1 MVRRR
6 AERTRRCCTSTQHS
20 LTIRAR
26 AFRRDSSIFRPV
38 PPDLRGVKP
47 TTPEPWSRD
56 AIIYMQKAGDF
67 EEVLNDDEPYTDE
80 SPLDS
85 TDPTEDKS
93 INKYLTERP
102 RKGKKAEAAKAWD
115 GTTRRYCPHGLR
127 GIKPVTREPWSIDE
141 KYYNKNTTRKTLDA
155 AQADHDEGIAED
167 NSFDIRAM
175 LRQVTRPGFYMPNH
189 EKWAALLS
197 A

>member
-1 MVRRR
+1 MAEVAQRPLREQEAAELARRHR
-6 AERTRRCCTSTQHS
+6 AFIMRERSRQAIAIRNAQRERGWCAAARGTHTPLLHIHATLSLVPRALFPQGLLHLPARPARPSRRQADD
-20 LTIRAR
+20 AR
-26 AFRRDSSIFRPV
+26 AM
-38 PPDLRGVKP
+38 
-47 TTPEPWSRD
+47 ERD

-115 GTTRRYCPHGLR
+115 GTTRRYCPHGPEESSR
-127 GIKPVTREPWSIDE
+127 
-141 KYYNKNTTRKTLDA
+141 
-155 AQADHDEGIAED
+155 
-167 NSFDIRAM
+167 
-175 LRQVTRPGFYMPNH
+175 
-189 EKWAALLS
+189 
-197 A
+197 